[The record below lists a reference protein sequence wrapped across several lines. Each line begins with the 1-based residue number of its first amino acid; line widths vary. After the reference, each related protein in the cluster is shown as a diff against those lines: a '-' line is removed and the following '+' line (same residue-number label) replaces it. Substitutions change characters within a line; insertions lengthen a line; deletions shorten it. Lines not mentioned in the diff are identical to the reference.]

1 MLWHVL
7 AWIVSGIWG
16 FAVGAATTK
25 ILRLRRIEL
34 PDLFYLPFSLC
45 LTLVTVL
52 LNVIQWLILNYFS
65 HGLCF
70 THFLITLPMYL
81 GTAPFCALFLTD
93 ARYRLLPNRLLGLG
107 AAMLLPV
114 LTIVTLIRHDTEA
127 LARVWIL
134 ALVVGLVLVF
144 ATYIGLGMGD
154 VKLAALLSA
163 WLGLYGWFAP
173 LVMLLLASLLGGV
186 FALILVITK
195 KLDLE
200 QDIAF
205 GPWLITGAFITWV
218 VYLPSILVGI

>member
-1 MLWHVL
+1 MLWHVM

-25 ILRLRRIEL
+25 ILRQRHIEL
-34 PDLFYLPFSLC
+34 PDSFYLPFSLC
-45 LTLVTVL
+45 LTLATVL

-70 THFLITLPMYL
+70 THFLVTLPVYL

-134 ALVVGLVLVF
+134 ALVVGLVFVF

>member
-25 ILRLRRIEL
+25 ILRQRRIEL

-45 LTLVTVL
+45 LTLATVL
-52 LNVIQWLILNYFS
+52 LNVVQWLILNYFS

-70 THFLITLPMYL
+70 THFLLTLPVYL

-93 ARYRLLPNRLLGLG
+93 ARYRLLPNRLLELG

-186 FALILVITK
+186 FALILIISK
-195 KLDLE
+195 KLDLD

-205 GPWLITGAFITWV
+205 GPWLITGAYITWV
-218 VYLPSILVGI
+218 VYLPSVSVGV

>member
-7 AWIVSGIWG
+7 AWIVSGLWG
-16 FAVGAATTK
+16 FAVGVATNK
-25 ILRLRRIEL
+25 ILRQRRIEL
-34 PDLFYLPFSLC
+34 PDLFYLPFPLC
-45 LTLVTVL
+45 LTLVTVF
-52 LNVIQWLILNYFS
+52 LNVAQWLILNYFS
-65 HGLCF
+65 HGSCF
-70 THFLITLPMYL
+70 AHFLVTLPVYL

-93 ARYRLLPNRLLGLG
+93 ARFRLLPNRLLGLG

-114 LTIVTLIRHDTEA
+114 LSIVALIMHSPVA
-127 LARVWIL
+127 LARIWVLGL
-134 ALVVGLVLVF
+134 AMGLVLAL
-144 ATYIGLGMGD
+144 ATHFGLGMGD

-173 LVMLLLASLLGGV
+173 LVMLLLAAFLGGV
-186 FALILVITK
+186 FALILIITK
-195 KLDLE
+195 KLDFD

>member
-25 ILRLRRIEL
+25 ILRQRHIEL

-70 THFLITLPMYL
+70 THFLITLPVYL

-154 VKLAALLSA
+154 AKLAALLSA

>member
-1 MLWHVL
+1 M

-16 FAVGAATTK
+16 FAVGTATTK
-25 ILRLRRIEL
+25 ILRQRHIEL

-70 THFLITLPMYL
+70 THFLITLPVYL

>member
-25 ILRLRRIEL
+25 ILRQRHIEL

-70 THFLITLPMYL
+70 THFLITLPVYL

-134 ALVVGLVLVF
+134 APVVGLVLVF

-186 FALILVITK
+186 FTLILVISK
-195 KLDLE
+195 KLDLD

>member
-1 MLWHVL
+1 MLWHVM
-7 AWIVSGIWG
+7 AWIASGIWG

-25 ILRLRRIEL
+25 ILRQRHIEL

-45 LTLVTVL
+45 LTMATVL

-70 THFLITLPMYL
+70 THFLLTLPVYL

-107 AAMLLPV
+107 AAVLLPV
-114 LTIVTLIRHDTEA
+114 LTIVALILHSPEA
-127 LARVWIL
+127 LARVWVLGL
-134 ALVVGLVLVF
+134 AMGLVLIL
-144 ATYIGLGMGD
+144 ATHIGLGMGD

-173 LVMLLLASLLGGV
+173 LTMLLLASLLGGV
-186 FALILVITK
+186 FALILVISK
-195 KLDLE
+195 KLDLD

-205 GPWLITGAFITWV
+205 GPWLITGAYITWV
-218 VYLPSILVGI
+218 VHLPSIMVGI